1 MTVSSRRKD
10 IPLKV
15 KLQVLVRQARCSVC
29 GEKLEA
35 LDSTEFDHRPPLVMR
50 PYDEERGEFD
60 PPQNDPDH
68 IYAVHVD
75 CHLHL
80 TTGRKPG
87 AQKTVTTRGSDVGEA
102 ARSRRIASAN
112 AEFWRRVMAKGDEDE
127 KPKRSRWPKRKFPKR
142 S

>member
-10 IPLKV
+10 IPVKV

-29 GEKLEA
+29 GEKLET
-35 LDSTEFDHRPPLVMR
+35 LQSTQFDHRPPLVTR
-50 PYDEERGEFD
+50 TYDERAGDFV
-60 PPQNDPDH
+60 PPQNDPEH
-68 IYAVHVD
+68 IYATHVD

-87 AQKTVTTRGSDVGEA
+87 AKKTVTTRGSDVGEA
-102 ARSRRIASAN
+102 ARVKKIAEVH

-127 KPKRSRWPKRKFPKR
+127 QPKRSRWPKRKFPKR